1 MRLMALNP
9 RRTFLKRY
17 GRGQMNPNATSS
29 NKGLIRQPALCQ
41 WLDVT
46 RSGLAKL
53 RVKDPSFPKPIKDGD
68 SRQAAAYYVVAE
80 VEAWLQS
87 KIAARDKAQSDH
99 TGDAKQ

>member
-1 MRLMALNP
+1 MH
-9 RRTFLKRY
+9 
-17 GRGQMNPNATSS
+17 PNTPHKS
-29 NKGLIRQPALCQ
+29 KGLIRQPSLCQ

-53 RVKDPSFPKPIKDGD
+53 RAKDPSFPKPIKDGE

-87 KIAARDKAQSDH
+87 KIAARDNETSESE
-99 TGDAKQ
+99 DAKK

>member
-1 MRLMALNP
+1 MH
-9 RRTFLKRY
+9 
-17 GRGQMNPNATSS
+17 PNTPHKS
-29 NKGLIRQPALCQ
+29 KGLIRQPSLCQ

-53 RVKDPSFPKPIKDGD
+53 RAKDSSFPKPIKDGE

-87 KIAARDKAQSDH
+87 KIAARDNAKTSESE
-99 TGDAKQ
+99 DAKK

>member
-1 MRLMALNP
+1 MH
-9 RRTFLKRY
+9 
-17 GRGQMNPNATSS
+17 PNTPHTS
-29 NKGLIRQPALCQ
+29 KGLIRQPAICQ

-87 KIAARDKAQSDH
+87 KIAARDKAQGEHS
-99 TGDAKQ
+99 GDAKQ

>member
-1 MRLMALNP
+1 MHPNNP
-9 RRTFLKRY
+9 H
-17 GRGQMNPNATSS
+17 SS
-29 NKGLIRQPALCQ
+29 KGLIRQPALCQ

-53 RVKDPSFPKPIKDGD
+53 RIKDPSFPKPIKDGD

-87 KIAARDKAQSDH
+87 KIAARDKAQVDH
-99 TGDAKQ
+99 PGNAKQ

>member
-1 MRLMALNP
+1 MHS
-9 RRTFLKRY
+9 TT
-17 GRGQMNPNATSS
+17 TSLS
-29 NKGLIRQPALCQ
+29 KGLIRQLALCQ

-53 RVKDPSFPKPIKDGD
+53 KTKDQTFPKPIKDGD

-87 KIAARDKAQSDH
+87 KITERDKTLSNCH
-99 TGDAKQ
+99 EGAKQ

>member
-1 MRLMALNP
+1 MH
-9 RRTFLKRY
+9 
-17 GRGQMNPNATSS
+17 PNKPHSS
-29 NKGLIRQPALCQ
+29 KGLIRQPALCQ

-53 RVKDPSFPKPIKDGD
+53 RAKDSTFPKPIMDSD

-87 KIAARDKAQSDH
+87 KIDARDKAQSSQIL
-99 TGDAKQ
+99 DAKQ